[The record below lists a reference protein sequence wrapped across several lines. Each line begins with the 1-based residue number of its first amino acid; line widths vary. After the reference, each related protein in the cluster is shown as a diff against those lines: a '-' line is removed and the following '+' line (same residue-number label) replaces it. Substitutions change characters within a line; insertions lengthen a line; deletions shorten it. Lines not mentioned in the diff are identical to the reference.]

1 MTLITTIVLTSLL
14 ICCIVAVLVYY
25 STAPFFIKLT
35 ALPVVLVLCTSLVLT
50 TIDRMGAPIKSFPTG
65 QFDYVHHITAQQ
77 GEVILLWATT
87 KEKGTRLY
95 MFPYS
100 RETQKELD
108 EAKKD
113 QVAGKPQVGEF
124 DTDPKNGGEPNDP
137 MLKVVDKDTIQL
149 TPEDFVKE

>member
-25 STAPFFIKLT
+25 STAPFVIKLT

-50 TIDRMGAPIKSFPTG
+50 TIERMGAPIKDFPEG
-65 QFDYVHHITAQQ
+65 EFDYVHHITAQQ

-87 KEKGTRLY
+87 EEKGTRLY
-95 MFPYS
+95 MFNYT

-108 EAKKD
+108 KAK
-113 QVAGKPQVGEF
+113 QEQSQGNPQVGEF
-124 DTDPKNGGEPNDP
+124 TDDPAGGGDP
-137 MLKVVDKDTIQL
+137 IDPGLKVVDKDTINL
-149 TPEDFVKE
+149 KPEDFVKE